1 MRIEPESQIE
11 PQVWESEV
19 DAKTIED
26 LLKTALP
33 ETDVAVQGEGGK
45 YLVSATG
52 TIFEGLNAVKRQQTV
67 YKILNEHIASG
78 AIHAV
83 TMQLKAASEA

>member
-1 MRIEPESQIE
+1 M
-11 PQVWESEV
+11 

-26 LLKTALP
+26 LLKKALP

-83 TMQLKAASEA
+83 TMQLKATNEA